1 MKSLID
7 ALRLRYGL
15 RWNGARP
22 ALRENLKNIALLL
35 GLLAAYAVAGRLDY
49 EDELISQAEVGASR
63 KAGE

>member
-22 ALRENLKNIALLL
+22 PRLDNLKNIALLL
-35 GLLAAYAVAGRLDY
+35 GLLAMYAVAGRLDY